1 MDSEYYTVQIMA
13 RKKLI
18 ALRIND
24 SDRKAL
30 ENLAK
35 MEEET
40 VSGLVRQAIA
50 EFLER
55 RQVANAR

>member
-1 MDSEYYTVQIMA
+1 MYSECSTIRIMA
-13 RKKLI
+13 RKKPI

>member
-1 MDSEYYTVQIMA
+1 MA
-13 RKKLI
+13 RKKPI